1 MSIPFTIK
9 LLPSR
14 SANLGIIQLNNPSAL
29 NALTLD
35 MVRSLNHILPQW
47 QSEKSLRAT
56 LMIGSNE
63 CRRPAFCSGG
73 DVRAVYDA
81 GIQRTNGE
89 KHGWGKKGL
98 ATADFFRE
106 EYTLNHRIATQSTTK
121 PQVSL
126 WDGIVMGG
134 GVGLSIHGKYR
145 IATEN
150 TLFAMPETGIGLFPD
165 VGGMYWLSRLKGGL
179 GKYIAL
185 TGCRL
190 KADDL
195 LYAGI
200 ATHFVPSNKLEDLK
214 AALVE
219 ATDSTEE
226 GDCVASVLM
235 SFHEKPSLSASFLEK
250 HRTNIDANFGKDKSS
265 VEEIIESLKSEGE
278 NKFGQETISSLS
290 KMSPTSL
297 KVTLEGVKRGAT
309 LSNIAEVLK
318 MEYRMSQG
326 FMRAANSDF
335 YEGIRAL
342 LVDKDRNPKWNPA
355 MLEEVTDD
363 MVESFFQELGDENEL
378 ILEEDEG
385 TEGEQSKL

>member
-1 MSIPFTIK
+1 
-9 LLPSR
+9 
-14 SANLGIIQLNNPSAL
+14 
-29 NALTLD
+29 
-35 MVRSLNHILPQW
+35 
-47 QSEKSLRAT
+47 
-56 LMIGSNE
+56 
-63 CRRPAFCSGG
+63 
-73 DVRAVYDA
+73 
-81 GIQRTNGE
+81 
-89 KHGWGKKGL
+89 
-98 ATADFFRE
+98 
-106 EYTLNHRIATQSTTK
+106 
-121 PQVSL
+121 
-126 WDGIVMGG
+126 MGG

-265 VEEIIESLKSEGE
+265 VEEIIESLKSEGQ